1 MLRRNAKMAVQ
12 QVFWLHLV
20 AFERGT
26 AGLADVYGNEF
37 AFIGMCHI
45 GDRVD
50 VRSTAK
56 SALQLFVP

>member
-1 MLRRNAKMAVQ
+1 MAVQ